1 MQSCFYKDEIIYF
14 ATKLEKW
21 ANVENKT
28 YFIKFQDTI
37 LRLTDIINTYDLKN
51 IAEIKIYKFL
61 ANAFNSRILKE
72 VGVK

>member
-1 MQSCFYKDEIIYF
+1 MKSCFYKDEIIYY
-14 ATKLEKW
+14 ATNLEKW

-72 VGVK
+72 VGIK